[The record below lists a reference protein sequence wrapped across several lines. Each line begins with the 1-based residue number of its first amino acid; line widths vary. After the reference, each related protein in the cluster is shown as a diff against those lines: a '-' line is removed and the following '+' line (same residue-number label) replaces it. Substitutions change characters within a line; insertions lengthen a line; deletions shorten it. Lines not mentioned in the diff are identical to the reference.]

1 MATKLEHHE
10 IPLLQSTS
18 LFIFKHLSLQLHI
31 LHHCPSN
38 LLSIHI
44 PSFHL
49 AIHPSVST
57 LIIQTS
63 IYPSSIHPPNHSSI
77 HPSVHLPIHPFIYP
91 SITHPLSPHPPIHHL
106 LIYLIYPSIIIYPPI
121 YPSSIITHL
130 FIHHHPSSSIQH
142 LRPTVCEA
150 FYRDLD
156 KEQAGH

>member
-77 HPSVHLPIHPFIYP
+77 HPSVHPPIHPFIYP

-106 LIYLIYPSIIIYPPI
+106 LIYLIYLSIHHHL
-121 YPSSIITHL
+121 STHL
-130 FIHHHPSSSIQH
+130 SIIHHHPSIHPSSSIIIH
-142 LRPTVCEA
+142 PA
-150 FYRDLD
+150 FKTYCV
-156 KEQAGH
+156 